1 MIAVTGATGRL
12 GHLVVE
18 GLLDKRGPDG
28 LVAVVRDA
36 AKAADLA
43 ERGVAVRVAGYG
55 DPAALE
61 AAFAGVE
68 TLLLVSGSEL
78 GQRVEQHTNVVHAAR
93 AAGVRHVVYTSA
105 LHADT
110 TELVLAPEHKATEQV
125 LRESGLTYTFLRN
138 GWYNENSTDTIKQG
152 AETGSF
158 AGSAGEGRT
167 ASAAI
172 ADFAAAAVEVLT
184 TDGHDNHV
192 YELTGDDAWTH
203 AELAQEIAAVAGK
216 AVVYRDLT
224 PEAYQEELVGFG
236 VPAPTAGFVVALAA
250 NTAAG
255 VLGEVNG
262 QLAKLIG
269 RPTTPISVTIEQLL
283 HG

>member
-1 MIAVTGATGRL
+1 MIAITGATGRL

-18 GLLDKRGPDG
+18 GVLDKHGSDG
-28 LVAVVRDA
+28 LVAVVRDP

-43 ERGVAVRVAGYG
+43 ERGVAVRAATYG
-55 DPAALE
+55 DPGALE
-61 AAFAGVE
+61 AALAGVE

-78 GQRVEQHTNVVHAAR
+78 GQRVEQHTNVVNAAR
-93 AAGVRHVVYTSA
+93 AAGVRRVVYTSA
-105 LHADT
+105 PHADT

-138 GWYNENSTDTIKQG
+138 GWYNENFTDTIRLA

-158 AGSAGEGRT
+158 GSSAGEGRT

-184 TDGHDNHV
+184 TDGHDNRV
-192 YELTGDDAWTH
+192 YELTGDVAWTH
-203 AELAQEIAAVAGK
+203 AELAKDISAVTGK
-216 AVVYRDLT
+216 TVEFRALT
-224 PEAYQEELVGFG
+224 PEEYRDELVGAG
-236 VPAPTAGFVVALAA
+236 VPAPTADFVVALAV
-250 NTAAG
+250 NTADG

-262 QLAKLIG
+262 ELAKLIG
-269 RPTTPISVTIEQLL
+269 RPTTPISVTIGDLV
-283 HG
+283 GS